1 MTTSLGIDIGST
13 TISFALI
20 DRDTGRELYSRTI
33 PDDTRI
39 QGRSYE
45 VLYDAEKICGI
56 VFNALNEIIDNNE
69 YASPSAIGVTGQMHG
84 ILYVDKDGRAV
95 SPLYSWMDTSGA
107 EPLAQTGGVSA
118 VDYIKQKTGADMATG
133 WGISTLLYHTVSG
146 TVPETA
152 AFICTIPD
160 YVAMRLSGKKKPLI
174 HSSNA
179 ASLGLFDIKNY
190 KFRTD
195 LLEMIGL
202 STGLI
207 PEVTD
212 GTELVGYYKN
222 IPVSVAIGDNQASF
236 IASVRNPE
244 NTLLLNLGTGSQIS
258 FLRTGYI
265 DLKGTGME
273 LRPLLNGKYIQVGSG
288 LCGGRAI
295 SILESF
301 LRKTAELV
309 TGEQCANAYK
319 GIDRYLNSLLNSGSE
334 TAFEHSLNVDTRF
347 CGTRQD
353 PSLKGSV
360 GQIEAD
366 YFTPEELI
374 KGFMFG
380 VVEELKAMYDNCSG
394 GSTGQLSSVVATG
407 GAIRKNRYLRGVIER
422 VFQCKVSVPVCN
434 EAAAYGSAMFA
445 CVSSGT
451 AGSLDEVAL
460 NIKYEEGE

>member
-20 DRDTGRELYSRTI
+20 DRDTGKDLYSRTI

-45 VLYDAEKICGI
+45 VLYDAEKICEI
-56 VFNALNEIIDNNE
+56 VFNALNEIIENNE

-84 ILYVDKDGRAV
+84 ILYVDKDGHAV
-95 SPLYSWMDTSGA
+95 SPLYSWMDMSGA
-107 EPLAQTGGVSA
+107 EPLAQAGGVSA
-118 VDYIKQKTGADMATG
+118 VDYIKQKTGAEMATG

-146 TVPETA
+146 TVPEKA

-160 YVAMRLSGKKKPLI
+160 YVAMRLSGKKKPLM

-179 ASLGLFDIKNY
+179 ASLGLFDITNY
-190 KFRTD
+190 IFRTD
-195 LLEMIGL
+195 LLELIGL
-202 STGLI
+202 GTVLI

-212 GTELVGYYKN
+212 GTDLVGYYKN

-265 DLKGTGME
+265 ELKGTE
-273 LRPLLNGKYIQVGSG
+273 YIQVGSG

-319 GIDRYLNSLLNSGSE
+319 GIDRYLNSLLSSCSE

-366 YFTPEELI
+366 NFTP
-374 KGFMFG
+374 
-380 VVEELKAMYDNCSG
+380 EELKAMYDNCSG
-394 GSTGQLSSVVATG
+394 GSTGELRSVVATG
-407 GAIRKNRYLRGVIER
+407 GAVRKNRYLRGVIER